1 MTIQIQ
7 RKRPLKENWEK
18 SCKKKR
24 KMSWKLEPCQV
35 GYNYLFCFYNSV
47 RMMMR
52 YTTGYFRKVYWSLQ
66 VRVPHNILKYLSI
79 ERLLQK
85 RSHQSIHPSN
95 SQKKHILCFNF
106 ITNIN
111 MYIIILN
118 VHTDPCFE
126 DKSSFLTLKYRP
138 VHFSKYSCMYI
149 RVYVTDFLQIK
160 WFINLFFLGK
170 PKKKLFKGEKVL
182 TTKKKITFLYFFLFC
197 CNWGVGGEF
206 FFAPGFSFIY
216 NIKRS
221 KAYSYVLRTMLHIQ
235 RVLNCF
241 KWIGSF
247 SQFLWSYFEGYIGIT
262 L

>member
-24 KMSWKLEPCQV
+24 KMSWKLEPCQF

-95 SQKKHILCFNF
+95 SQKKQILCFNF

-118 VHTDPCFE
+118 VHNDPCFE
-126 DKSSFLTLKYRP
+126 DKSSSLTLKYRP
-138 VHFSKYSCMYI
+138 VHFYKYSCY
-149 RVYVTDFLQIK
+149 RLPQIK

-170 PKKKLFKGEKVL
+170 PKKKV
-182 TTKKKITFLYFFLFC
+182 I
-197 CNWGVGGEF
+197 
-206 FFAPGFSFIY
+206 
-216 NIKRS
+216 
-221 KAYSYVLRTMLHIQ
+221 
-235 RVLNCF
+235 
-241 KWIGSF
+241 
-247 SQFLWSYFEGYIGIT
+247 
-262 L
+262 